1 MSAEAALAKKKHVR
15 AGHRGSTTR
24 SVQHAEEELRSARP
38 DVDKLSQLKLT
49 LKEKLDVLK
58 HLDEEILDSM
68 SEADEI
74 AAEIE

>member
-24 SVQHAEEELRSARP
+24 SVQRAEEELRSARP